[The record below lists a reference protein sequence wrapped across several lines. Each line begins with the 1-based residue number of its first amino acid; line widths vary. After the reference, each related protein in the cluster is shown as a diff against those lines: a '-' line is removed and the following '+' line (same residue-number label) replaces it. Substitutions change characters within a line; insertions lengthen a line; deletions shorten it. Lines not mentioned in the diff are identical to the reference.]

1 MLPQDDSFQ
10 KQLNDLQRSYA
21 NLGKSPGMIQ
31 QPRKIRRCAGI
42 EEAKA
47 IAKDEL
53 FPGEEATVFDR
64 DKDLFYALS
73 KKEDG
78 TVNPVLIGTFTLE
91 QEPPPPEYITKQ
103 DFESFKKE
111 LLDAI
116 RKGETA

>member
-10 KQLNDLQRSYA
+10 RQLNDLQRSYA
-21 NLGKSPGMIQ
+21 NLGKGTSISRQ
-31 QPRKIRRCAGI
+31 TKKIRRCAGI

-53 FPGEEATVFDR
+53 FPGDEDTIFDSE
-64 DKDLFYALS
+64 KDLFYAIS